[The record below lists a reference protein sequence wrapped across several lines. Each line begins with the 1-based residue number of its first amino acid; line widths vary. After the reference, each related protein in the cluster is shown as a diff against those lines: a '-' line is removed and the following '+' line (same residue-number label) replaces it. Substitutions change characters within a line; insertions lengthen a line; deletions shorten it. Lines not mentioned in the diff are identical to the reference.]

1 MNGMPASSPAA
12 CSSSKTCGS
21 SVEPRVITGP
31 VPNLCDPSSFSSE
44 PGASVENVTSTT
56 IATSGSSVKAVVR
69 APANVISSC
78 VTATPATSPGAPPA
92 SATSRA
98 TS

>member
-1 MNGMPASSPAA
+1 MNGISASSPAA

-21 SVEPRVITGP
+21 SVAPRPITGP
-31 VPNLCDPSSFSSE
+31 EPNLCRPISFSSE
-44 PGASVENVTSTT
+44 PGGSVANVTSTT
-56 IATSGSSVKAVVR
+56 IATSGWSVNAVVR

-92 SATSRA
+92 SDTRRA